1 MLHAALADMMTELLV
16 HVAFVVVVIADTFQ
30 VEDLERLAIQWGVL
44 ASQPLTGCR
53 GSDMYR
59 FPNAS

>member
-1 MLHAALADMMTELLV
+1 MLHAALADMMTELLIQM
-16 HVAFVVVVIADTFQ
+16 AFVVVVVADTLQ
-30 VEDLERLAIQWGVL
+30 VEDLERLAIQWAVL
-44 ASQPLTGCR
+44 VSQPLTGCR